1 MKVPILLP
9 NIFNHPFTYE
19 SSNLDLKI
27 GDYVIVP
34 FGKSKITGVVWNE
47 FEQDKKKKYLIKKV
61 IQKLKIPSLKN
72 NTIKFLNWFSEY
84 NMVPKGMTLKL
95 LLLSSNVV
103 EKFPEKNYLIYKGK
117 LKDNNIKL
125 SQKQKQSLKKMN
137 ISNDKFRVH
146 VLQGTTGSGKTMVY
160 FEALK
165 QLIIK
170 GFQGLIML
178 PEIGLTGQFEKKFVE
193 YFGFNPAIWH
203 SGVTKKNKEIIWSGV
218 ANGEIRVV
226 IGARSSLFLPF
237 KKLGLVIV
245 DEEHDQSY
253 KQDEGV
259 RYNARDMAISRTSF
273 ENVPINLITAVP
285 SIETY
290 DNIKKGKYTIS
301 RLNERFKNA
310 SMPNYEI
317 INLNQ
322 TKLESQSWLSKEIIE
337 KVNLHLEKKNQIL
350 FFLNRR
356 GFSPYVLCKKCLIN
370 YSCPNCSINLVFHKY
385 KKNLLCHYCG
395 YKTQLYRNCQK
406 EGNCDFVFSG
416 PGVERIAEEVKNI
429 FPSKKSVIFSS
440 DTMNKKKSSII
451 LEKIIN
457 NEIQILIGTQLI
469 SKGFH
474 FPSLNCIVVVDIDLS
489 SQGHDLRGAEKNL
502 QLYHQLSGRAG
513 RTGKPATV
521 YFQTYNL
528 NTKMISDITNKNPD
542 IFLDKELELRKS
554 NNLPPFQRFV
564 ALIITGNDEK
574 ILEKEAI
581 RFKNFIESAVHGKVL
596 GPVNAPIFRLKKKF
610 RVRLLIRGKKSL
622 KVQSSLSNLISK
634 FKFIGGIKLTVDV
647 DPINFN

>member
-27 GDYVIVP
+27 GNYVIVP

-47 FEQDKKKKYLIKKV
+47 FEKDKKKKYLIKKV

-103 EKFPEKNYLIYKGK
+103 EKFPEKNYLIYKGR

-125 SQKQKQSLKKMN
+125 SQKQKQSFKKMN

-322 TKLESQSWLSKEIIE
+322 TKLESQSWLSEEIIE

-564 ALIITGNDEK
+564 ALIITGKDEK

-581 RFKNFIESAVHGKVL
+581 RFKNFIESAVFGKVL
-596 GPVNAPIFRLKKKF
+596 GPVNAPIFKLKKKF

>member
-47 FEQDKKKKYLIKKV
+47 FEKDKKKKYLIKKV

-125 SQKQKQSLKKMN
+125 SQKQKQSFKKMN

-564 ALIITGNDEK
+564 ALIITGKDEK

-596 GPVNAPIFRLKKKF
+596 GPVNAPIFKLKKKF

>member
-47 FEQDKKKKYLIKKV
+47 FEKDKKKKYLIKKV

-84 NMVPKGMTLKL
+84 NMVPKGMALKL

-103 EKFPEKNYLIYKGK
+103 EKFPEKNYLIYKGR

-322 TKLESQSWLSKEIIE
+322 TKLEPQSWLSKEIIE
-337 KVNLHLEKKNQIL
+337 KVNLHLEKRNQIL